1 MRLRK
6 AFASNSSESGLLLN
20 SVRETK
26 RRISLYVISHIC
38 ASLIRNLLVGKDTIR
53 ADEGRIKASLSA
65 IRAGQD
71 F

>member
-26 RRISLYVISHIC
+26 NEAKGQKGGFLCMLLATYV
-38 ASLIRNLLVGKDTIR
+38 LVW
-53 ADEGRIKASLSA
+53 
-65 IRAGQD
+65 
-71 F
+71 